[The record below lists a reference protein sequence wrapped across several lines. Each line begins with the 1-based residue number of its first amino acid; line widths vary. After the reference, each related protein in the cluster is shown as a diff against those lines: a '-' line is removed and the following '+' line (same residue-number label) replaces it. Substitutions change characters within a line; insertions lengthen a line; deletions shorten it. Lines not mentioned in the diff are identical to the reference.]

1 MAYYDIPF
9 VEASGAKAE
18 ERPLDTHFLEYPPEA
33 IETLHNISEW
43 DRKSPG
49 VVGAAAPPPTT
60 VVEVFP
66 PSLVCSTAA
75 AHPFLALVIAD
86 VARAAF
92 GDLALI
98 SGW

>member
-1 MAYYDIPF
+1 MTLI
-9 VEASGAKAE
+9 SSN
-18 ERPLDTHFLEYPPEA
+18 TPPEA

-49 VVGAAAPPPTT
+49 VVGAAAPTPTT
-60 VVEVFP
+60 VVEVFT